1 VGGVFRYR
9 GGALYYILKHSRLS
23 ERRLSVDWK
32 AIRNEYIA
40 DESSSYRKLAKK
52 YGVSLTAITKRSKEE
67 DWIGQRK
74 QLKDKTMTK
83 SIEKL
88 SQKTAD
94 KLSRVADLTD
104 KLLNKLEKAIEEL
117 DIQLFKDVVKV
128 KEIEYNNDLR
138 PDKPTKEI
146 IHEEEKVI
154 EVKTIVDRSGLKAIA
169 SSLRDIKEIQ
179 MLKSELDKKEQE
191 ARIAK
196 LQKEAESEQTDNEI
210 RVVIEGD
217 LERYST

>member
-1 VGGVFRYR
+1 M
-9 GGALYYILKHSRLS
+9 
-23 ERRLSVDWK
+23 DWK

-74 QLKDKTMTK
+74 QLKDKTITK
-83 SIEKL
+83 SIEIL
-88 SQKTAD
+88 SEKTAD
-94 KLSRVADLTD
+94 KLKRVSDLTD
-104 KLLNKLEKAIEEL
+104 KLLDKLEQAIDEL
-117 DIQLFKDVVKV
+117 DIQLYKDVE
-128 KEIEYNNDLR
+128 KEKIIEYNNELR

-146 IHEEEKVI
+146 IHEKEKVI
-154 EVKTIVDRSGLKAIA
+154 ECKTIVDRSGLKAIA

-179 MLKSELDKKEQE
+179 MLKSDLDKQEQE

-196 LQKEAESEQTDNEI
+196 LCREAENDTPEDREVNVTFIGD
-210 RVVIEGD
+210 IE
-217 LERYST
+217 EYSK

>member
-1 VGGVFRYR
+1 M
-9 GGALYYILKHSRLS
+9 
-23 ERRLSVDWK
+23 DWNT
-32 AIRNEYIA
+32 IRNEYIT

-52 YGVSLTAITKRSKEE
+52 YGCSLTAITKRSKEE

-74 QLKDKTMTK
+74 QLKDKTITK

-104 KLLNKLEKAIEEL
+104 KLLDKLEQAIEEL
-117 DIQLFKDVVKV
+117 DIQLYKDVEKT
-128 KEIEYNNDLR
+128 KEIEYNNTLR

-146 IHEEEKVI
+146 IHEKEKVI

-179 MLKSELDKKEQE
+179 MLKTELDMREQE

-196 LQKEAESEQTDNEI
+196 LQKEAEKEEDTVNEVEI
-210 RVVIEGD
+210 VFKAGPE
-217 LERYST
+217 EWNE

>member
-1 VGGVFRYR
+1 M
-9 GGALYYILKHSRLS
+9 
-23 ERRLSVDWK
+23 DWK
-32 AIRNEYIA
+32 SIRNEYIA

-74 QLKDKTMTK
+74 QLKDKTITK
-83 SIEKL
+83 SIESM
-88 SQKTAD
+88 SQKMAD
-94 KLSRVADLTD
+94 KLSRVTDLTD
-104 KLLNKLEKAIEEL
+104 KLLDKLEQAIAEL
-117 DIQLFKDVVKV
+117 DIQLYKDVVKV
-128 KEIEYNNDLR
+128 KEIEYNNTQR
-138 PDKPTKEI
+138 PDKPTKET

-179 MLKSELDKKEQE
+179 MLKSDLDKREQE

-196 LQKEAESEQTDNEI
+196 LLDEVMNDGEKQD
-210 RVVIEGD
+210 G
-217 LERYST
+217 

>member
-1 VGGVFRYR
+1 M
-9 GGALYYILKHSRLS
+9 
-23 ERRLSVDWK
+23 DWK

-74 QLKDKTMTK
+74 QLKDKTITK

-94 KLSRVADLTD
+94 KLSRVSDLTD
-104 KLLNKLEKAIEEL
+104 KLLDKLEQAIEEL
-117 DIQLFKDVVKV
+117 DIQLYKDVKKTKV
-128 KEIEYNNDLR
+128 IEYNNELR
-138 PDKPTKEI
+138 PDKPTKETI
-146 IHEEEKVI
+146 YEEEKVS

-169 SSLRDIKEIQ
+169 SSLKDIKEIQ
-179 MLKSELDKKEQE
+179 MLKSDLDRQEQE
-191 ARIAK
+191 ARINK
-196 LQKEAESEQTDNEI
+196 LRREAEREDDTTNEI
-210 RVVIEGD
+210 EVVFKAGEGAWN
-217 LERYST
+217 E

>member
-1 VGGVFRYR
+1 M
-9 GGALYYILKHSRLS
+9 
-23 ERRLSVDWK
+23 DWK
-32 AIRNEYIA
+32 SIRNEYIA
-40 DESSSYRKLAKK
+40 DESSSYRKLSKK

-74 QLKDKTMTK
+74 QLKDKTITK

-88 SQKTAD
+88 SDKTAD

-104 KLLNKLEKAIEEL
+104 KLLDKLEQAILEL
-117 DIQLFKDVVKV
+117 DIQLYKDVVKV
-128 KEIEYNNDLR
+128 KEIEYNNELR
-138 PDKPTKEI
+138 PDKPTKET

-179 MLKSELDKKEQE
+179 MLKTELDEREQE

-196 LQKEAESEQTDNEI
+196 L
-210 RVVIEGD
+210 
-217 LERYST
+217 ERDAAAKDQNDDKPSGIVLLPSVPEKLTPPEEEDDG